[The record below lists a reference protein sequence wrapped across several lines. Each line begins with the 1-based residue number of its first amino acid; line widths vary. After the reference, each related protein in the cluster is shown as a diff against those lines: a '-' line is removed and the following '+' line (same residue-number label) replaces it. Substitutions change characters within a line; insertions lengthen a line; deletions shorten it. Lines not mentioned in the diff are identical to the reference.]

1 MKKNYM
7 PVLAVPAVLIVLCA
21 FAGCDSGGSPSPPR
35 AETAMQTY
43 SNDSDPGYAE
53 AALGSI
59 DADGK
64 LTLKLPVISQW
75 TGIPIWHTKMG
86 LTADPSDVRTV
97 YVGSLKVADEGLELI
112 KTNGTSSVSYIYA
125 DKDALIT
132 GKAGEN
138 GTAVYVNLILKK
150 GWNSVIEGPSGS
162 NRTMASGSPDD
173 TYKWVVSD

>member
-7 PVLAVPAVLIVLCA
+7 AVFTAVLTLMVLCA
-21 FAGCDSGGSPSPPR
+21 FWGCNSGDSPSPPR
-35 AETAMQTY
+35 AETAMRTDP
-43 SNDSDPGYAE
+43 NNTDPGYADSGT
-53 AALGSI
+53 ALGSI

-64 LTLKLPVISQW
+64 LTLRLPVISQW

-132 GKAGEN
+132 GKA
-138 GTAVYVNLILKK
+138 
-150 GWNSVIEGPSGS
+150 
-162 NRTMASGSPDD
+162 
-173 TYKWVVSD
+173 